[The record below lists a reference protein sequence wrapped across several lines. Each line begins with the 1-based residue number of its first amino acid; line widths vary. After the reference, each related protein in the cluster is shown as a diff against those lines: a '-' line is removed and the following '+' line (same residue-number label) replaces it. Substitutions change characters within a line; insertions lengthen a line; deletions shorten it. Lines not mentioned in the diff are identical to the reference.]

1 MEGMGRKK
9 TVVQTMTV
17 ELRLEIRRWI
27 KGKIILNQK
36 EREREESRILPK
48 FLDWGTW
55 AGVPTIYA
63 DKEYRRRNMNCH
75 FICFSNSLQK
85 LFCLPPSPI
94 KTEHQNSRLGLFFF
108 F

>member
-36 EREREESRILPK
+36 ERKREESRILPK
-48 FLDWGTW
+48 FLD
-55 AGVPTIYA
+55 
-63 DKEYRRRNMNCH
+63 
-75 FICFSNSLQK
+75 
-85 LFCLPPSPI
+85 
-94 KTEHQNSRLGLFFF
+94 
-108 F
+108 